1 MFVWETA
8 GVSGLR
14 IKDCAIKRKQTVIRV
29 RTLTCR
35 GVSMLKSLTAYLN
48 QKNFVVVYVKER
60 KRQRQ
65 KD

>member
-48 QKNFVVVYVKER
+48 QNFVVVYVKKR